1 MATRTH
7 KLVTTDLQIRNA
19 KPEDKKLIL
28 GNGISIEISQTGR
41 KTFYLYYQKVHRKI
55 GVYPEIRLAEAKELA
70 ITMRKQIKEGE
81 LKAVRS
87 DVNSETFRQTCDKYI
102 AVNES
107 TWSRG
112 HADDIVGQTKE
123 LCEGKLNTIGL
134 GIGQIST
141 AQVTKA
147 DVLPIF
153 NAIAER
159 GANSAV
165 RDTIDLFRRLMQ
177 YYNSQCIDPVQ
188 RSPNP
193 RVQRRLDAHGFKV
206 IF

>member
-1 MATRTH
+1 
-7 KLVTTDLQIRNA
+7 
-19 KPEDKKLIL
+19 
-28 GNGISIEISQTGR
+28 
-41 KTFYLYYQKVHRKI
+41 
-55 GVYPEIRLAEAKELA
+55 
-70 ITMRKQIKEGE
+70 MRKQIKEGD

-87 DVNSETFRQTCDKYI
+87 DINSETFRQTCDKYI

-112 HADDIVGQTKE
+112 HADDFVGQTKE

-134 GIGQIST
+134 GIGKISA

-159 GANSAV
+159 GANSVFQDKDATV
-165 RDTIDLFRRLMQ
+165 YSVGIDASGALSG
-177 YYNSQCIDPVQ
+177 NSDY
-188 RSPNP
+188 
-193 RVQRRLDAHGFKV
+193 LV
-206 IF
+206 IPAK